1 MEKWY
6 QNQCFCGKRGDCMK
20 VVILAGGYGT
30 RISEESVVRPKPMVE
45 IGGMPVLWHIMKLYS
60 YYGFDDFIICCGY
73 KGYMIKE
80 YFANYYMRYSD
91 LTFDFKNSNEITT
104 HNNVAESW
112 KVTLVDTGI
121 DTMTGGR
128 IKRIK
133 NYVGD
138 EPFLLTY
145 GDGVSNVDIKEL
157 LEYHQRNE
165 KMVTITAVQ
174 PDVRFGYLDIN
185 PSGEVL
191 RFAEKAKEDVGW
203 INAGF
208 MVVEPK
214 VIDYI
219 EGDCTVFER
228 EPLERLVELN
238 QVTAYKHMGFWQCM
252 DTMRDKKLLEELDQG
267 GKAPWKVWEQI

>member
-1 MEKWY
+1 
-6 QNQCFCGKRGDCMK
+6 MK